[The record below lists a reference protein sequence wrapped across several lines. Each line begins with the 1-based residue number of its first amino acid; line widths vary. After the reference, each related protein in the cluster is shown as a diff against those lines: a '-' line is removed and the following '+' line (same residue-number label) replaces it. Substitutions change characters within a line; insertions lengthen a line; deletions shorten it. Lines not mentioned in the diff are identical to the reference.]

1 MIVRM
6 LTVKIV
12 HYQDQMLQRDR
23 MIHQLLDLVKKQ

>member
-23 MIHQLLDLVKKQ
+23 IIYQLLDLVKKQ